1 MTDLASVRLQIQ
13 HLPIQVVGQ
22 NVQQHNLNIM
32 SSTNMNLKSILILYI
47 WIGKH
52 KEKVKRSHLFRLP
65 VFVIDLVTVYSST
78 ILDFSS
84 NYTTAKWQSCK
95 CS

>member
-32 SSTNMNLKSILILYI
+32 SSTNMNLKSILIL
-47 WIGKH
+47 
-52 KEKVKRSHLFRLP
+52 
-65 VFVIDLVTVYSST
+65 
-78 ILDFSS
+78 
-84 NYTTAKWQSCK
+84 
-95 CS
+95 